1 MMKMPSYFEI
11 GEYFESFLHDENK
24 LTGKKWQYIIKLPNF
39 TKGRKKSMD
48 RQELKTK
55 ITKAMTI
62 ALPILL
68 VAILAMLV
76 VVALNMDKEDNYVP
90 VFNGNMGESST
101 SSTTP
106 KNNGGNIPSDPSDEN
121 NENDENEP
129 SDPIEDPSSKGLEF
143 ESNGNGT
150 CSLSGIGN
158 CKDTFIIVPM
168 ESPDGDIVVAISDNA
183 FKNSTSIKGI
193 EFSESIK
200 KIGAYAFYGSTI
212 REVEI
217 PSTVK
222 EIGNYAFAGCKYL
235 TAIEVDKDN
244 SKFSSLSGVLYNSD
258 GSILITYPA
267 GKSDNFVN
275 ISRDVTE
282 IANMAFYKCS
292 SIKKVNYHGT
302 SASWKSVEIGAGNDV
317 IDDAI
322 IYCAGDSGK

>member
-1 MMKMPSYFEI
+1 M
-11 GEYFESFLHDENK
+11 
-24 LTGKKWQYIIKLPNF
+24 KLPNF

-129 SDPIEDPSSKGLEF
+129 SNPIEDPSSKGLEF

-235 TAIEVDKDN
+235 TAIEVDRDN
-244 SKFSSLSGVLYNSD
+244 SKFSSLSGVLYNAD

>member
-1 MMKMPSYFEI
+1 
-11 GEYFESFLHDENK
+11 
-24 LTGKKWQYIIKLPNF
+24 
-39 TKGRKKSMD
+39 MD
-48 RQELKTK
+48 RQELKAK
-55 ITKAMTI
+55 ITKVMTI

-76 VVALNMDKEDNYVP
+76 VVALNMNKDDNAVP
-90 VFNGNMGESST
+90 VFNGNVGEST
-101 SSTTP
+101 TTTTTTP
-106 KNNGGNIPSDPSDEN
+106 KNSGGGNTPN
-121 NENDENEP
+121 NPNDDNQEPDNNDEPN
-129 SDPIEDPSSKGLEF
+129 DPVEDPSSKGLEF
-143 ESNGNGT
+143 ESNGDGT
-150 CSLSGIGN
+150 CALSGIGN

-168 ESPDGDIVVAISDNA
+168 ESPDGDIVVEIADNA

-200 KIGAYAFYGSTI
+200 RIGAYAFYGSTI

-235 TAIEVDKDN
+235 TSIDVDKN
-244 SKFSSLSGVLYNSD
+244 SSKFSSISGVLYNAD
-258 GSILITYPA
+258 GSVLITYPA
-267 GKSDNFVN
+267 GKGENFVN
-275 ISRDVTE
+275 ISRDVVE

-302 SASWKSVEIGAGNDV
+302 SASWKSVDIGAGNDV

>member
-1 MMKMPSYFEI
+1 
-11 GEYFESFLHDENK
+11 
-24 LTGKKWQYIIKLPNF
+24 
-39 TKGRKKSMD
+39 MD
-48 RQELKTK
+48 RQELKQK
-55 ITKAMTI
+55 ITKVMTI

-76 VVALNMDKEDNYVP
+76 VVALNMNKDDNAVP
-90 VFNGNMGESST
+90 VFNGNVGDST
-101 SSTTP
+101 TSTTTTP
-106 KNNGGNIPSDPSDEN
+106 KNDEGENTPDTPDDKKDPEDDE
-121 NENDENEP
+121 P
-129 SDPIEDPSSKGLEF
+129 KDPIEDPASQGLEF
-143 ESNGNGT
+143 ESNGDGT
-150 CSLSGIGN
+150 CALSGIGN
-158 CKDTFIIVPM
+158 CKDVFIIVPM
-168 ESPDGDIVVAISDNA
+168 ESPDGDIVVEIADNA
-183 FKNSTSIKGI
+183 FKNSSGIKGI
-193 EFSESIK
+193 EFSDSIK
-200 KIGAYAFYGSTI
+200 RIGAYAFYGSTI

-235 TAIEVDKDN
+235 TSIDVDK
-244 SKFSSLSGVLYNSD
+244 SSSRFSSISGVLYNAD

-267 GKSDNFVN
+267 GKGENFVN

-302 SASWKSVEIGAGNDV
+302 SSSWKSVEIGAGNDV